1 MPLLVTR
8 AASDD
13 VAEAARIT
21 VAAYVGTYVAADDAY
36 VAHLQDAAGR
46 ATQAEL
52 WVARLEPDGPVV
64 GSVTFCPPESSM
76 REIARDDEAEFRMLA
91 VDPVARGR
99 GVGEALV
106 RHCVEEARRLGL
118 RGVRMSTMAQM
129 TSAHR
134 LYERLGFERA
144 PDDDWSPTPG
154 VHLLAY
160 ARRDVTP

>member
-1 MPLLVTR
+1 MTLLVTR
-8 AASDD
+8 AAPED

-36 VAHLQDAAGR
+36 VGHLQDAAGR
-46 ATQAEL
+46 ATEAEL
-52 WVARLEPDGPVV
+52 WVARLDVGEPVV

-76 REIARDDEAEFRMLA
+76 REIARDDEAELRMLA

-106 RHCVEEARRLGL
+106 RHCLDEARDLGL
-118 RGVRMSTMAQM
+118 GGVRISTMAQM
-129 TSAHR
+129 SGARR

-144 PDDDWSPTPG
+144 PDDDWSPAPG

-160 ARRDVTP
+160 AHRHVTP